1 LNSLIENLS
10 KLFSE
15 TAKGCTNM
23 VEALDSFVGINT
35 IPIMS
40 IHKSKGLE
48 FDTIIF
54 LGLEDGAF
62 GSFQNQQ
69 DEDTCAF
76 FVAMSRAKHKLI
88 FTYSDLRLD
97 KWNRPHPQA
106 TGVIK
111 PLYDALRNS
120 TIVQEID
127 FREITNT

>member
-1 LNSLIENLS
+1 
-10 KLFSE
+10 
-15 TAKGCTNM
+15 M
-23 VEALDSFVGINT
+23 VEALDAFVGKNT

-48 FDTIIF
+48 YDTIIF

-62 GSFQNQQ
+62 WSFQNQQ
-69 DEDTCAF
+69 DEDTSAF
-76 FVAMSRAKHKLI
+76 FVAMSRAKLKLI

-97 KWNRPHPQA
+97 KWNRPHSQA

-120 TIVQEID
+120 TIVQEVD
-127 FREITNT
+127 FREISSS